1 MKPIGVTSTSAGRN
15 ISVRL
20 AAALALSAVLLAGTG
35 ASAAQELVW
44 SPDQSSEE
52 SSGSGSGGGMGGM
65 GGSTA
70 EWNVESDDNW
80 VISPDKTTSTDFKN
94 GDTVYFVTEKSEGD
108 DSGGFDMSGMMSMF
122 GMGGDTVS
130 VDKTVE
136 PDKMTVDGKSL
147 TFKANND
154 DSLIK
159 AKDIVIRGEYSG
171 TNMMDMFAGMGSGGD
186 DEGGFDMTKMMEM
199 MSAKNDT
206 VTFDVKVEA
215 DSLSAEGARS
225 VFNEPLTVNGNASL
239 TGEKTVVEIHTEA
252 KAKTFEMDNGKLMIG
267 VSAGGGSM
275 MDMMGSMGG
284 GGSTGMPGMGGGS
297 KEETGW
303 LTLSES
309 FKQTGGRVVVNGD
322 LISADKK
329 DAALRGEST
338 SATLSVTGGSLDIQK
353 VGWLEGK
360 DGETDE
366 RTYHV
371 ASGFAK
377 PSDVW
382 QATSVDSDATGKHI
396 DYEVITTGDGVD
408 VRIESAAREL
418 TWTAKSSDVWETD
431 TSTKDDQ
438 KKLDKNWKWTGKR
451 GEVEDTFWKDD
462 SVVFAAGDTEGK
474 VKMSGDISVKDMT
487 VDGDYKFVDEKEG
500 SFEVKT
506 LEIKSGVVE
515 FEREITAHEGILSGG
530 SLKLTKQ
537 LTVKKAFTQK
547 SGTSLNIDVA
557 NLEPAL
563 KGVGTENPTLTIE
576 EKASLYLKGAETGK
590 SYRVA
595 EGFDV
600 VSAWKDDYVTGTAA
614 PEDDTYTVEY
624 RVSTDDSAGA
634 VDINVTK
641 VAANQDPGPA
651 RHIFT
656 AGMALRNANIIGTQL
671 QSRGIELLNRP
682 LDPLAFAN
690 GFMPLEKGKIGG
702 VWATPWYT
710 HTRVKDPTA
719 DMKFKNYGVTLGA
732 DKLLNHN
739 TIGGVAV
746 NLGNTEGRGRRE
758 FEGNDSDGKHFGISL
773 YGARDFGRFTLTGD
787 IGYNWHKDDYDSTV
801 DGKFY
806 HARGV
811 KSRVFTMGGTAWWN
825 LPSRGKMSVKPFL
838 GLRYS
843 NFSMNGFDDE
853 KDGKAW
859 ARVDSDSA
867 SQWLVP
873 VGFKFDWQP
882 MTTKSGWKIKPTAEL
897 AYVFAGGDRELSV
910 RQTNF
915 SGGGTGRSTQLL
927 SDRDNFRAS
936 IGLDA
941 KKKNVTVGLGVNTL
955 LSSSQKDIGVNAT
968 VRVDLAGGRRFGC
981 GASEKSEREL
991 RREQNAAAK
1000 AQPAAAQERPAVA
1013 KAETPAPRKK
1023 SYSPEF
1029 KAMVVMEILAG
1040 ERPLVDVCADRGLD
1054 ADMVRGWKKQLL
1066 GKLTALMIS
1075 Q

>member
-1 MKPIGVTSTSAGRN
+1 MKRTGKVFSPAVKG
-15 ISVRL
+15 
-20 AAALALSAVLLAGTG
+20 AALLLSAFLLAGSA
-35 ASAAQELVW
+35 ASAAQDLVW
-44 SPDQSSEE
+44 SPDQSEE
-52 SSGSGSGGGMGGM
+52 SGDQSGSGSGGGMGGM

-70 EWNVESDDNW
+70 EWNVNRDKNW
-80 VISPDKTTSTDFKN
+80 VLSSDKTTSTDFSK
-94 GDTVYFVTEKSEGD
+94 GDNVFFVKEKSEGD
-108 DSGGFDMSGMMSMF
+108 DSGFDMSGMMEMF

-136 PDKMTVDGKSL
+136 PDKMTVDGGSR
-147 TFKANND
+147 TFKANSD
-154 DSLIK
+154 DALIK
-159 AKDIVIRGEYSG
+159 ANEILLKGEYSG
-171 TNMMDMFAGMGSGGD
+171 TSMMDMFGGGD
-186 DEGGFDMTKMMEM
+186 GGEGFDMTKMMEM

-206 VTFDVKVEA
+206 NTFDVKVNA
-215 DSLSAEGARS
+215 GKLTVEGARN
-225 VFNEPLTVNGNASL
+225 VFNQPLTVDGEATL
-239 TGEKTVVEIHTEA
+239 TGEKSVVEIHTEA
-252 KAKTFEMDNGKLMIG
+252 KAKTFAMDSGRLMIG

-275 MDMMGSMGG
+275 MDMMGMGG

-303 LTLSES
+303 LTVSDS
-309 FKQTGGRVVVNGD
+309 FTQKGGRVVVNGD

-338 SATLSVTGGSLDIQK
+338 SAKFSVTGASSVDVRN

-382 QATSVDSDATGKHI
+382 QATSVDSDAKGKHI

-418 TWTAKSSDVWETD
+418 TWTAKASNVWEAD
-431 TSTKDDQ
+431 TSSEDAQ
-438 KKLDKNWKWTGKR
+438 VELDKNWKWTGKR
-451 GEVEDTFWKDD
+451 GEVEDTFWNGD
-462 SVVFAAGDTEGK
+462 SVIFASGDTEGK
-474 VKMSGDISVKDMT
+474 VKLKGDLSVERMT
-487 VDGDYKFVDEKEG
+487 VDGDYTFVDDASG
-500 SFEVKT
+500 SLTANT

-515 FEREITAHEGILSGG
+515 FEREVEVHDGILSGG
-530 SLKLTKQ
+530 NLKLTKQ
-537 LTVKKAFTQK
+537 LQVRNSFTQK
-547 SGTSLNIDVA
+547 SGSLLTIDVA
-557 NLEPAL
+557 NNETAL
-563 KGVGTENPTLTIE
+563 KGVGTGNPTLTIE
-576 EKASLYLKGAETGK
+576 EGASLYLKGAQTGN

-600 VSAWKDDYVTGTAA
+600 KSAWKDDDVSGSAYQ
-614 PEDDTYTVEY
+614 EDDSYEIEY
-624 RVSTDDSAGA
+624 RVSTDDTAGA
-634 VDINVTK
+634 VDISVTR
-641 VAANQDPGPA
+641 VEANKDPGPA
-651 RHIFT
+651 RHIIT
-656 AGMALRNANIIGTQL
+656 AGMALRNADAIGTQL
-671 QSRGIELLNRP
+671 QTRGIELLNRP

-710 HTRVKDPTA
+710 HTRVDNENA

-732 DKLLNHN
+732 DKMLNRN

-746 NLGNTEGRGRRE
+746 NLGNTEGSGRGE

-811 KSRVFTMGGTAWWN
+811 KSRVFTTGGTAWWN

-968 VRVDLAGGRRFGC
+968 VRVDLESGRRFGR
-981 GASEKSEREL
+981 GAHERPEREL
-991 RREQNAAAK
+991 RREQKAAAK

-1054 ADMVRGWKKQLL
+1054 PDLVRGWKKELL